1 METKTAPR
9 AILAMQNWGR
19 ATVDKIARGTMN
31 SLNFLLSQMETTKI

>member
-19 ATVDKIARGTMN
+19 ATVDKIARYHE
-31 SLNFLLSQMETTKI
+31 LA